1 MKLGAM
7 RGLTAGICLMAEVS
21 LTAATPAQAGEARSG
36 GSAAKRVGPLLL
48 AWGDNFDGELGDGT
62 VMDRHA
68 PVAVNPPAG
77 LKATSA
83 RVGSFAAAVTPSGQL
98 MAWGRGTEGELGNGA
113 MKDRHR
119 PVQVKLPKGV
129 KIKAVRVG
137 FDFAVAVTTT
147 GRVYAWGLGTSG
159 QLGNGEQKSSD
170 LPVRVD
176 LPRGVR
182 VKAVSAGAN
191 SAIALTSTGRVLAW
205 GDNHEGQ
212 LGNGRTRTS
221 GRPVWVKIPRATR
234 ITAVGAGV
242 GQMFAVTASG
252 GLLAWGSNASF
263 VLGDGKTG
271 IRRVPVHVLLP
282 KKVRVVAAFGGLL
295 HSLALTAGG
304 RVLAWGDNEG
314 GQLGDGTMENH
325 KLPAF
330 VHIPRSVRIATP
342 AAGRYFSL
350 ALTSTGKVW
359 AWGDDSSGELGDG
372 LNMARATPFQVS
384 LPGTVLAIGS
394 GCEASSSMAVVTN
407 VKD

>member
-1 MKLGAM
+1 MRLGAL
-7 RGLTAGICLMAEVS
+7 RGPSAGICVIVAAS
-21 LTAATPAQAGEARSG
+21 LAAATPAQAGQARSA
-36 GSAAKRVGPLLL
+36 GSAARKVGPLLL
-48 AWGDNFDGELGDGT
+48 AWGDNFYGQLGDGT

-98 MAWGRGTEGELGNGA
+98 MAWG
-113 MKDRHR
+113 
-119 PVQVKLPKGV
+119 
-129 KIKAVRVG
+129 
-137 FDFAVAVTTT
+137 
-147 GRVYAWGLGTSG
+147 LGTSG
-159 QLGNGEQKSSD
+159 QLGNGERKSSN

-176 LPRGVR
+176 LPRGVQ

-212 LGNGRTRTS
+212 LGNGRTRNS

-234 ITAVGAGV
+234 IIAVGAGV
-242 GQMFAVTASG
+242 GQMFAVTGSG
-252 GLLAWGSNASF
+252 GL
-263 VLGDGKTG
+263 
-271 IRRVPVHVLLP
+271 
-282 KKVRVVAAFGGLL
+282 
-295 HSLALTAGG
+295 
-304 RVLAWGDNEG
+304 LAWGDNEG

-330 VHIPRSVRIATP
+330 VHIPRSVRIATL

-372 LNMARATPFQVS
+372 LNIARATPFQVS
-384 LPGTVLAIGS
+384 VPGTVLAIGS
-394 GCEASSSMAVVTN
+394 GCEGSSSMAVVTN